1 MLRLLLIT
9 IVIFISEALWCYEI
23 LIYKN
28 QSRLVVTSGTNTVK
42 SYKISTGRGGIGDK
56 TQRGDNKTPVGT
68 YRVVGFNEKS
78 KFDYF
83 IRLNYPNTKDA
94 FQGYKSG
101 KIGLATFRSIVTAVR
116 SGETPPQHTM
126 LGGAIGI
133 HGIGDETPEQLHIH
147 NSLDWTEGCIA
158 LRNAEVQELRTF
170 IQIGT
175 RVVIKE

>member
-1 MLRLLLIT
+1 MLRLVLVT
-9 IVIFISEALWCYEI
+9 IIAFIPDVLWCYEV

-28 QSRLVVTSGTNTVK
+28 ESKLVVTSGKNTIK
-42 SYKISTGRGGIGDK
+42 SYKISTGRGGIGHK
-56 TQRGDNKTPVGT
+56 EQRGDNKTPIGT

-83 IRLNYPNTKDA
+83 IRLNYPNAKDA
-94 FQGYKSG
+94 FYGYKSG
-101 KIGLATFRSIVTAVR
+101 KISLPTFRAIVKAVR
-116 SGETPPQHTM
+116 SGKTPPQHTM

-158 LRNAEVQELRTF
+158 LRNAEIQELRAF